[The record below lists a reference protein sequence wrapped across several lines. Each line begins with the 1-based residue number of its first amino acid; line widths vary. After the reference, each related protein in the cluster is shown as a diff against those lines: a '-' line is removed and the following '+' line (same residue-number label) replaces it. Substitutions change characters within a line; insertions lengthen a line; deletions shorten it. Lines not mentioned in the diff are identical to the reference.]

1 MSQPPPPPENH
12 DRAVPPPRGAIAV
25 PRPGRPR
32 GRLRGAVALTGGLA
46 VLLAGG
52 GGVAWYLSR
61 PAEPEAAPIPPPTSR
76 AALDHCAL
84 VSEESLRA
92 AGTPD
97 FQPFSPPGSN
107 GPPPGQLVDGT
118 AFCYWG
124 PPVGAT
130 GGAPGNSLAVTFER
144 HRSESPGRA
153 DAEAADWLAQLRRDG
168 PSGEDGFRT
177 LPDLGDE
184 AVIRTRT
191 RYDQDVEA
199 HAVARAADL
208 VVQVVHSVGHR
219 PDQDGAD
226 ATHASRIAEH
236 VAREVLTALAS
247 RSG

>member
-12 DRAVPPPRGAIAV
+12 GRTAPPPRGAVAV

-52 GGVAWYLSR
+52 GGAAWYLSR
-61 PAEPEAAPIPPPTSR
+61 PAEPGTAPTAPPASR
-76 AALDHCAL
+76 TALDHCAL

-97 FQPFSPPGSN
+97 FQPFSPPGST

-124 PPVGAT
+124 SVGGD
-130 GGAPGNSLAVTFER
+130 GGTPENSLAVTFER
-144 HRSESPGRA
+144 HRGESPGGA
-153 DAEAADWLAQLRRDG
+153 DAAAADWLARLRRDG
-168 PSGEDGFRT
+168 PAGEDGFRT

-208 VVQVVHSVGHR
+208 VVQVVHGVGHR
-219 PDQDGAD
+219 PDADGAD
-226 ATHASRIAEH
+226 AAHASRIAEH